1 MASTLTQQK
10 VRDLWKWLAITMSC
24 PILLIGGLNVSMLVV
39 FVLWY
44 QLAQKKSL
52 LQFSNASQLLPLF
65 FGLAAITSTINLIGE
80 QESLALALA
89 VLPNYLYWC
98 IMVWIFITVRHEIP
112 YQHIAK
118 YIWIGIVIL
127 TLYYVGFRQFSIPG
141 FLTNPSPNSYSLLI
155 IAFASP
161 ACYYIYK
168 QYGIMRSMFLLALLL
183 IVLISEGRR
192 AGSVLTFLSCTIAIF
207 FPNLKVQTLVIGLAL
222 SMLIGIGL
230 MSETGEDL
238 VLAANPRIHELL
250 YESDKVV
257 LEDRSYLTRQL
268 MIEKSL
274 IIFRENPL
282 LGIGLNNFTNVSVDL
297 VGEFEGSE
305 FVVNKE
311 GMNDKSAHNS
321 YANMLAE
328 GGLFLILP
336 FLGLILYNIIQFVR
350 HYNHRKPEINA
361 FYWSYIAMTIH
372 LYFITG
378 VVNVF
383 VWFFIGLVTAA
394 SARSSNESRILLS

>member
-1 MASTLTQQK
+1 MASTFNQQK
-10 VRDLWKWLAITMSC
+10 VRDSWKWLALTMSC
-24 PILLIGGLNVSMLVV
+24 PILLIGGLNVSMIIV
-39 FVLWY
+39 FLLWY

-52 LQFSNASQLLPLF
+52 LQFVNVSQLLPLL
-65 FGLAAITSTINLIGE
+65 FGIAAIVSTMNLIGD
-80 QESLALALA
+80 QESLSLALT
-89 VLPNYLYWC
+89 VIPNYLYWC
-98 IMVWIFITVRHEIP
+98 IMVWIFITIRNEIP

-118 YIWIGIVIL
+118 YTWVGIIVLTIYYIG
-127 TLYYVGFRQFSIPG
+127 FKQFNVPG

-155 IAFASP
+155 ITFASP

-168 QYGIMRSMFLLALLL
+168 KYGLMRSLFLLGLLL
-183 IVLISEGRR
+183 LVLISEGRR

-207 FPNLKVQTLVIGLAL
+207 FPNLKIQTLVIGLSL
-222 SMLIGIGL
+222 SLLIGVGL

-238 VLAANPRIHELL
+238 VLAANPRIHELI

-274 IIFRENPL
+274 IIFKENPL

-297 VGEFEGSE
+297 IGEFEGSE

-336 FLGLILYNIIQFVR
+336 FLGLILYNLVQFVR
-350 HYNHRKPEINA
+350 YYNYRKPEINA

-378 VVNVF
+378 IVNVF
-383 VWFFIGLVTAA
+383 VWFLIGLVTAA
-394 SARSSNESRILLS
+394 SARSSNETRILLS